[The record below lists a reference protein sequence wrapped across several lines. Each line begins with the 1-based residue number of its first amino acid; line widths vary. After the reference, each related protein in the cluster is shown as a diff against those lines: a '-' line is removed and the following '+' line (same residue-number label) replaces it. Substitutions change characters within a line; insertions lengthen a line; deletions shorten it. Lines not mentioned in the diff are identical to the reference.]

1 MTHNDGHLQE
11 HLPLFGVGPL
21 IVIPQIV
28 VTVAGIAVSQTDYTS
43 FARVP
48 LLRIPFCVA
57 GSLMIVF
64 AVYLWIRANFNS
76 KIDAK
81 IRRNELA
88 TDGVYGIVR
97 NPIYSA
103 FFLACTG
110 AILFADNLLLLILPV
125 LFWAYMTLVLKATEE
140 KWLLDLYGA
149 EYARYCQRVNR
160 CIPLPRRH

>member
-1 MTHNDGHLQE
+1 MEDGHLRG
-11 HLPLFGVGPL
+11 HLPIIGVGPL

-28 VTVAGIAVSQTDYTS
+28 VTVAGIALSQTECLR
-43 FARVP
+43 FARAP
-48 LLRIPFCVA
+48 LLQIPFCLI
-57 GSLMIVF
+57 GSLLILLALF
-64 AVYLWIRANFNS
+64 LWIRANFNS

-88 TDGVYGIVR
+88 TDDVYGIVR

-125 LFWAYMTLVLKATEE
+125 LFWAYMTLALKATEE
-140 KWLLDLYGA
+140 KWLLGLYGA
-149 EYARYCQRVNR
+149 EYARYCQHVNR
-160 CIPLPRRH
+160 CIPWPRHRH

>member
-1 MTHNDGHLQE
+1 
-11 HLPLFGVGPL
+11 
-21 IVIPQIV
+21 
-28 VTVAGIAVSQTDYTS
+28 
-43 FARVP
+43 
-48 LLRIPFCVA
+48 
-57 GSLMIVF
+57 MIVF

-149 EYARYCQRVNR
+149 E
-160 CIPLPRRH
+160 